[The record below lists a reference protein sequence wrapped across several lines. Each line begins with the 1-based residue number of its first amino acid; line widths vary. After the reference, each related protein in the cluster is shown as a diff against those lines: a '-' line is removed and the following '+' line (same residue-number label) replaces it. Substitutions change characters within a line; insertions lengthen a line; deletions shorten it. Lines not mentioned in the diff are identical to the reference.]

1 MKQFAPLFRRQTPGV
16 ERFRFVHVGLRASLS
31 TLERKQGMLRAILLT
46 ASTIWQRKVAL
57 SIAMSYVAPKV
68 GQIIPWGDRR
78 WLIRVYLGRD
88 RAQITLNEYLDRW
101 RETAV
106 KPRVREK
113 TYPDYESHA
122 APIHPAEP
130 VGKATG
136 RLSIMPFGH
145 DQVVRDRPDRLQQF
159 QDVGS
164 LWFRNHAVPQRGRI
178 MFASRYSACLKSRP
192 PRAYRSRYTWMGE
205 DSGA

>member
-68 GQIIPWGDRR
+68 GQIIAWGDRR

-88 RAQITLNEYLDRW
+88 REKNKCRYHNRTIHG
-101 RETAV
+101 
-106 KPRVREK
+106 PVRE
-113 TYPDYESHA
+113 
-122 APIHPAEP
+122 AP
-130 VGKATG
+130 
-136 RLSIMPFGH
+136 
-145 DQVVRDRPDRLQQF
+145 
-159 QDVGS
+159 
-164 LWFRNHAVPQRGRI
+164 
-178 MFASRYSACLKSRP
+178 
-192 PRAYRSRYTWMGE
+192 AYLT
-205 DSGA
+205 